1 MTTMTNR
8 GRRLCEASGV
18 SRREALKIGARGIAL
33 GLAGAVSPLPP
44 LFGAAS
50 KAIAATEGKIL
61 VVFEWFGGYDGL
73 STFVPYSNDA
83 LYRHRPNLGVRE
95 ADVLKVDEH
104 FGFQKSMLGM
114 HRLWNDGNVAVVHG
128 AGYDQPSFSHF
139 TSASYWHTGAPNSGA
154 EYGWYGRTA
163 DALDPSGT
171 PNYLVNISST
181 QSLAVR
187 ARQHV
192 PVVFDQPSAFTRAVF
207 HPEQP
212 YVDHLGTGQEARTAA
227 HKFLLDVNRS
237 ARDASALVSQAWDNY
252 NRTRN
257 PDLRLLDLDK
267 VVALIEN
274 DFPARLYYVRLQG
287 SLFDTHVNQESPHNR
302 QVQYC
307 SDAVWA
313 FFEEMKRLGKQ
324 DDVAVFI
331 HSEFGRRVPENTNLG
346 TDHGTANVSF
356 VVGGGVQGGQYSTP
370 PSLTELVHGDNLQHT
385 VDFRRVYA
393 TLIEEFLGH
402 PDSEKVLGEK
412 LKTMGLFV

>member
-1 MTTMTNR
+1 MTTRTNK
-8 GRRLCEASGV
+8 LCDESGV
-18 SRREALKIGARGIAL
+18 SRRQALKIGAQGIAL
-33 GLAGAVSPLPP
+33 GLLGSGVSPLPP
-44 LFGAAS
+44 LFGRTSEAV
-50 KAIAATEGKIL
+50 AATEGKIL

-73 STFVPYSNDA
+73 STFVPYGDDE
-83 LYRHRPNLGVRE
+83 LYRRRPTIGVQKK
-95 ADVLKVDEH
+95 DIITVDEH

-114 HRLWNDGNVAVVHG
+114 HRLWEEGNAAVIHG
-128 AGYDQPSFSHF
+128 CGYDQPSFSHF
-139 TSASYWHTGAPNSGA
+139 TSSSYWHTGAPNSGE

-171 PNYLVNISST
+171 PNYLVNISAT

-207 HPEQP
+207 HPQQSF
-212 YVDHLGTGQEARTAA
+212 VDHLGTGQEARTSA

-307 SDAVWA
+307 SDAVWG
-313 FFEEMKRLGKQ
+313 FFEEMKRIGKENE
-324 DDVAVFI
+324 VAVFV
-331 HSEFGRRVPENTNLG
+331 HSEFGRRVPENTSLG
-346 TDHGTANVSF
+346 TDHGTANVAF
-356 VVGGGVQGGQYSTP
+356 VLGGGVKGGQYGKP
-370 PSLTELVHGDNLQHT
+370 VSLTELVHGDNLQYT
-385 VDFRRVYA
+385 TDFRNVYA
-393 TLIEEFLGH
+393 TLINEFLGYKH
-402 PDSEKVLGEK
+402 PDKILGGDF
-412 LKTMGLFV
+412 KTLGMFA